1 MRWGIAGQD
10 SSWKGGVRVFLESW
24 YMRSWG
30 CAVSWKQLQYFITA
44 ARPSIKSKDFSS
56 LFQSLTATNAT
67 NDECGWRMS
76 YWNYIQTQF
85 SFSLCFSF
93 PLLPLCQF
101 LEFTTMLKKKNLYS
115 QNNKFSLSLMSAF
128 LSRLSQTESTLQTA
142 LEFLTGSQSVS
153 NPNPCFSTSVFTLL
167 FSPCSIFTFWQWN
180 HYVCVGLQLKSCTG
194 WLLASTLD
202 DCIRVSL
209 CIYCGID

>member
-1 MRWGIAGQD
+1 MRWGIAGLD
-10 SSWKGGVRVFLESW
+10 SRWKGGVMVFLESW

-30 CAVSWKQLQYFITA
+30 RAVSWKQLQYFITA

-101 LEFTTMLKKKNLYS
+101 LKFTTILKKKIYLYS
-115 QNNKFSLSLMSAF
+115 QNTKFSLSLTSVF
-128 LSRLSQTESTLQTA
+128 LSRLSQTESNLQTA

-153 NPNPCFSTSVFTLL
+153 NPNTCFSTSVFPRL
-167 FSPCSIFTFWQWN
+167 FFFPCSIFTFWQWN
-180 HYVCVGLQLKSCTG
+180 HYVCVGL
-194 WLLASTLD
+194 
-202 DCIRVSL
+202 
-209 CIYCGID
+209 

>member
-1 MRWGIAGQD
+1 
-10 SSWKGGVRVFLESW
+10 
-24 YMRSWG
+24 MRSWG

-44 ARPSIKSKDFSS
+44 ARPSIKSKDFSP

-128 LSRLSQTESTLQTA
+128 LSRLSQTESNLQTA

-167 FSPCSIFTFWQWN
+167 FFSMFYIHILTM
-180 HYVCVGLQLKSCTG
+180 K
-194 WLLASTLD
+194 
-202 DCIRVSL
+202 SL
-209 CIYCGID
+209 CVCWASVKVLYRLVTCLYLRWLHPCFIVYLLWNWLALHRLSMKSP

>member
-1 MRWGIAGQD
+1 
-10 SSWKGGVRVFLESW
+10 
-24 YMRSWG
+24 MRSWG

-85 SFSLCFSF
+85 SFSLFFFYLYANFLNS
-93 PLLPLCQF
+93 LLCW
-101 LEFTTMLKKKNLYS
+101 KKNLYS

-128 LSRLSQTESTLQTA
+128 LSRLSQTESNLQTA

-167 FSPCSIFTFWQWN
+167 FFLHVLYSHFDNEIIM
-180 HYVCVGLQLKSCTG
+180 CVLGFS
-194 WLLASTLD
+194 
-202 DCIRVSL
+202 
-209 CIYCGID
+209 

>member
-1 MRWGIAGQD
+1 MLWAENSFNILSLQLGPASKVRIFPPSFSPWQPQMPPMM
-10 SSWKGGVRVFLESW
+10 SVGGEWATETIYRHSFLSLSVFLFLF
-24 YMRSWG
+24 YLY
-30 CAVSWKQLQYFITA
+30 ANFLN
-44 ARPSIKSKDFSS
+44 S
-56 LFQSLTATNAT
+56 L
-67 NDECGWRMS
+67 
-76 YWNYIQTQF
+76 
-85 SFSLCFSF
+85 LCW
-93 PLLPLCQF
+93 
-101 LEFTTMLKKKNLYS
+101 KKNLYS

-167 FSPCSIFTFWQWN
+167 FFSPCSIFTFWQWN

>member
-1 MRWGIAGQD
+1 
-10 SSWKGGVRVFLESW
+10 
-24 YMRSWG
+24 MRSWG

-93 PLLPLCQF
+93 TFMPISWIHYYV
-101 LEFTTMLKKKNLYS
+101 EKKNLYS

-128 LSRLSQTESTLQTA
+128 LSRLSQTESNLQTA

-167 FSPCSIFTFWQWN
+167 FFLHVLYSHFDNEIIM
-180 HYVCVGLQLKSCTG
+180 CVLGFS
-194 WLLASTLD
+194 
-202 DCIRVSL
+202 
-209 CIYCGID
+209 